1 MDSEGVPFMTLFE
14 AMARR
19 GYTLERLA
27 RQQGKVLEWEGRGP
41 LGIYSARIGAERYTV
56 AETALHD

>member
-1 MDSEGVPFMTLFE
+1 MTLFE

-41 LGIYSARIGAERYTV
+41 LGIYSARIGADRYTV